1 MQKLLILRGLPSAG
15 KSTFARAWVAADSEN
30 RVRSNRDEVREM
42 MTGKRHGL
50 TYKEEELVTQVC
62 SSLVEAALKAG
73 KSVVVDDTHL
83 RPKYIKP
90 WQQMVL
96 RFPEVSLEIEEM
108 PVLPLE
114 ELVQRDAS
122 REHVV
127 GEEVITHMYKT
138 FLRKGK
144 YLPLTPYVPKE
155 EGLGIEPYARNTAL
169 PPAMLVDLDG
179 TLALNTTGRGW
190 FDWAKVGEDT
200 PAEDVVDMVK
210 ELMHSGGRDTVFM
223 SGRDEVCR
231 EETAQ
236 WIYRHLG
243 SYPARLYMRPEGD
256 QRPDTEVKLELFN
269 RHVRDRFNVQWV
281 IDDRPSVCRMWRKL
295 GLTVLQVGDPH
306 VEF

>member
-1 MQKLLILRGLPSAG
+1 MQVLKILRGLPSAG
-15 KSTFARAWVAADSEN
+15 KSTFARAWVAADPKN

-73 KSVVVDDTHL
+73 KSVVVDDMHL
-83 RPKYIKP
+83 RPRYIKP

-96 RFPEVSLEIEEM
+96 RFPEVALEIEEM

-114 ELVQRDAS
+114 ELVQRDTS

-127 GEEVITHMYKT
+127 GEEAIAHMYKT

-144 YLPLTPYVPKE
+144 YLPLTPYVPQE
-155 EGLGIEPYARNTAL
+155 AQDIQPYVGSPNL
-169 PPAMLVDLDG
+169 PKAIIVDIDG
-179 TLALNTTGRGW
+179 TLALNTSGRGW
-190 FDWAKVGEDT
+190 FDWDRVGEDT
-200 PAEDVVDMVK
+200 PAENVV
-210 ELMHSGGRDTVFM
+210 ELVRELIQNPNTTVIFM

-231 EETAQ
+231 DITTD
-236 WIYRHLG
+236 WIRRHLG
-243 SYPARLYMRPEGD
+243 VFPEHLHMRIAGD
-256 QRPDTEVKLELFN
+256 TRPDTVAKLELFN
-269 RHVRDRFNVQWV
+269 LHVRDNYKVRFVV
-281 IDDRPSVCRMWRKL
+281 DDRPSVCRMWRKL

-306 VEF
+306 IEF